1 MLCGVKLDQGEAY
14 DSLSVSL
21 PLYSSPRDKDLAKDV
36 QCMLEYTCL
45 RNIITKAEV
54 W

>member
-1 MLCGVKLDQGEAY
+1 MVPA
-14 DSLSVSL
+14 SLNL
-21 PLYSSPRDKDLAKDV
+21 EPCPPLLRDKDLAKDV

-45 RNIITKAEV
+45 RNIISKTEV

>member
-1 MLCGVKLDQGEAY
+1 MAPAAR
-14 DSLSVSL
+14 S
-21 PLYSSPRDKDLAKDV
+21 PLNPKPCPPLRDKDLAKDV

-45 RNIITKAEV
+45 RNIISKTEV